1 MSTNNAGSWA
11 DEVERT
17 KPSSDSTKS
26 DGQPEGSINP
36 VLSEV
41 GKTTTNVAKPE
52 GDNSGTEVQMKKT
65 EVKKK
70 MMAECQS
77 YEAEVRNIVAEI
89 VNNMTEVQ
97 VQNNP
102 VTEVRIQSPEEA
114 KQVES
119 AATETRHVG
128 ANTEAQLDS
137 VITEVGRKC
146 EHNN

>member
-1 MSTNNAGSWA
+1 M
-11 DEVERT
+11 
-17 KPSSDSTKS
+17 
-26 DGQPEGSINP
+26 
-36 VLSEV
+36 EV

-70 MMAECQS
+70 MAECQS

-89 VNNMTEVQ
+89 VNNLTEVQ

-146 EHNN
+146 EHNK

>member
-1 MSTNNAGSWA
+1 MTTNNAGSWA
-11 DEVERT
+11 DKMERT
-17 KPSSDSTKS
+17 KPFSDSTKS

-36 VLSEV
+36 VLLEV

-70 MMAECQS
+70 MAECQS

-102 VTEVRIQSPEEA
+102 VTEVKDQSPEEA
-114 KQVES
+114 KKAES

-146 EHNN
+146 EHDN

>member
-1 MSTNNAGSWA
+1 MTNNNAGSWA
-11 DEVERT
+11 DKLERT
-17 KPSSDSTKS
+17 KPFSDSTKS
-26 DGQPEGSINP
+26 DGQPEGSLNP
-36 VLSEV
+36 VPLEV

-70 MMAECQS
+70 MAECQS

-89 VNNMTEVQ
+89 VNNLTEVQ

-119 AATETRHVG
+119 AATKTRHVG